1 MKQRLWLIAIV
12 IYLYPTAGK
21 AQEITPKVEGSV
33 SYSYLREGPTPGYTA
48 TNLPKG
54 IDANGVLTI
63 NRWLGAEIDTS
74 HFSGSQPL
82 ITPLPS
88 GLTEGHATFHTLMG
102 GPRFTYRGN
111 PRVTPFAHI
120 LIGGAGIYSGYS
132 VPPPSNPAP
141 PANPTPPPSN
151 PSPPPSNPSPP
162 PSNPSPPPVS
172 PGPGS
177 PGYPGAPAQPGQPG
191 APGAPGAPSTG
202 GFEPGNNMAFA
213 WGVGGGLDINVND
226 RFGFRLFQADYLNTR
241 ADGFGGKPINN
252 FRLSTGVVFRLGS
265 K

>member
-1 MKQRLWLIAIV
+1 MKQKLWLVAIV
-12 IYLYPTAGK
+12 SSLYSIAAM
-21 AQEITPKVEGSV
+21 AQEITPKVDASV
-33 SYSYLREGPTPGYTA
+33 NYSYLREGPTPGYTS
-48 TNLPKG
+48 TDLTKG
-54 IDANGVLTI
+54 IDVNGVLNI
-63 NRWLGAEIDTS
+63 NRWLGAELDTS

-82 ITPLPS
+82 IVPLAS
-88 GLTEGHATFHTLMG
+88 GLTAGHATFHTLMG

-132 VPPPSNPAP
+132 VPAPSNPTP
-141 PANPTPPPSN
+141 PPSNPTPPPSN
-151 PSPPPSNPSPP
+151 PSPPP
-162 PSNPSPPPVS
+162 VS
-172 PGPGS
+172 SGPGT

-191 APGAPGAPSTG
+191 APSAPGAPSTG
-202 GFEPGNNMAFA
+202 GFEPGNNMALA

-226 RFGFRLFQADYLNTR
+226 RIGFRLFQADYINTR
-241 ADGFGGKPINN
+241 TDGFSGKPVNN